1 MLTQEFCETKEAW
14 IQLRWEASYWK
25 SHHRRASEREKILR
39 AKVKELEATPQ
50 RQEDQIKELIAGLRK
65 TIEEQNAR
73 IEELKVQNA
82 WLKQRLFGRQSE
94 QSKEATENNDID
106 DAVVS
111 AIEKPQTKRSRGQQV
126 GTTGHGRKCH
136 DHLPTVEIIHDLK
149 SHEKS
154 CPKCGL
160 AYKPFPATADCED
173 IHYEVRITRR
183 VHKRKSYLPSCNCGV
198 VAGIVTAAPVPKLI
212 PKGMFSVE
220 LWAHI
225 LAEKFLFQRPMS
237 RLLQGLALQ
246 GLHISQGTITGGLQK
261 IKEIV
266 HPLYIRML
274 EHSRDTHHRHMDE
287 TPWQMFAT
295 IDGKEGYRW
304 WLWVAVTKDTVAYI
318 LDPTRSSRVPKEHL
332 GKNPQGILS
341 VDRYVAYKPLES
353 ENLKI
358 SYCWG
363 HVRRDYVRIH
373 DAIPRQ
379 RLWAQGW
386 INQINT
392 IFHLNNN
399 RLKVLADKEEFKVAD
414 KALRQE
420 LDIVRESYVKE
431 LASDKLH
438 PRARKALKSLAEHW
452 EGLLIFVDYPE
463 IPMDN
468 NLSERKLREAAL
480 GRKNYYGS
488 GAIWSGDL
496 MVALFTIFQ
505 TARHNGLDP
514 IKYLTAYLH
523 AAANNG
529 GKPPDNIDNFLPW
542 QLSLEQRM
550 AWKHPR

>member
-1 MLTQEFCETKEAW
+1 MLTQEFCEKKEAW
-14 IQLRWEASYWK
+14 LQLRCEAALWK
-25 SHHRRASEREKILR
+25 SHHRRATEREKVLK
-39 AKVKELEATPQ
+39 AKLKELEATPQ
-50 RQEDQIKELIAGLRK
+50 RQEDQIKELTAGFQK

-73 IEELKVQNA
+73 IEELKAQNA

-94 QSKEATENNDID
+94 QSKESQEDNDID
-106 DAVVS
+106 DAVVP
-111 AIEKPQTKRSRGQQV
+111 AIEKPQTKRPRGQQV

-136 DHLPTVEIIHDLK
+136 DHLPSVEIIHDLK

-160 AYKPFPATADCED
+160 AYKPFPTTADCED

-183 VHKRKSYLPSCNCGV
+183 IHKRKSYLPTCNCGIV
-198 VAGIVTAAPVPKLI
+198 PGIITAAPVPKLI

-332 GKNPQGILS
+332 GKDPQGILS

-399 RLKVLADKEEFKVAD
+399 RLKVLADKEAFEIAD

-420 LDIVRESYVKE
+420 LDILRASYVKE

-438 PRARKALKSLAEHW
+438 PRARRALKSLAEHW
-452 EGLLIFVDYPE
+452 EGLLIFVDHPE

-529 GKPPDNIDNFLPW
+529 GKPPENIDNFLPW
-542 QLSLEQRM
+542 QLSVEQKI
-550 AWKHPR
+550 AWKHTR

>member
-14 IQLRWEASYWK
+14 LQLRWEASFWK
-25 SHHRRASEREKILR
+25 SHHRRATEREKVLK
-39 AKVKELEATPQ
+39 AKLKELEATPQ
-50 RQEDQIKELIAGLRK
+50 RQEDQIKELTAGFQK

-73 IEELKVQNA
+73 IEELKAQNV

-94 QSKEATENNDID
+94 QSKEAQGDNEIE

-111 AIEKPQTKRSRGQQV
+111 AIEKPQTKRPRGQQA
-126 GTTGHGRKCH
+126 GTTGHGRKSR
-136 DHLPTVEIIHDLK
+136 DHLPSVEIVHDLK
-149 SHEKS
+149 EHEKS

-160 AYKPFPATADCED
+160 AYKPFPLTADCED

-183 VHKRKSYLPSCNCGV
+183 VHKRKSYLPTCNCGIV
-198 VAGIVTAAPVPKLI
+198 PGIVTAMSVPKLI

-274 EHSRDTHHRHMDE
+274 EHSREARHRHMDE

-295 IDGKEGYRW
+295 IDGKEGHRW
-304 WLWVAVTKDTVAYI
+304 WLWVDVTKETVVYI

-332 GKNPQGILS
+332 GKDPQGILS

-386 INQINT
+386 INRVNA

-399 RLKVLADKEEFKVAD
+399 RLKVLADKESFETAD

-420 LDIVRESYVKE
+420 LNTLRESYTQE
-431 LASDKLH
+431 LTSDKLH
-438 PRARKALKSLAEHW
+438 PRARKALKSLGEHW
-452 EGLLIFVDYPE
+452 DGLLIFVDHPE

-529 GKPPDNIDNFLPW
+529 GKTPDNIDNFLPW
-542 QLSLEQRM
+542 HLSLEQRM
-550 AWKHPR
+550 AWKHPP